1 MQSFPT
7 DVLNDIRKHLEDEKQ
22 KTAARI
28 EELVAQDPFSDLERT
43 NDNASDS
50 DASEESTHDRFAAMV
65 EEQRAHLS
73 ALDAALVRIGDGTY
87 GYCTNC
93 KQMIDTDR
101 LAILPTATLCLSC
114 ESQKKSGRA

>member
-7 DVLNDIRKHLEDEKQ
+7 DVLNDIRKHLEEEKT
-22 KTAARI
+22 KTANRI
-28 EELVAQDPFSDLERT
+28 AELVAQDPFSDLERSP
-43 NDNASDS
+43 DAASDA
-50 DASEESTHDRFAAMV
+50 DANEESTHDRFAAML

-73 ALDAALVRIGDGTY
+73 AIDAALIRVSDGTY

-101 LAILPTATLCLSC
+101 LAILPTATLCLNC
-114 ESQKKSGRA
+114 ESQKKK

>member
-7 DVLNDIRKHLEDEKQ
+7 DVLNDIRKHLEEDKL

-28 EELVAQDPFSDLERT
+28 EELTAQDPFSDLDRT
-43 NDNASDS
+43 NDNAASDS
-50 DASEESTHDRFAAMV
+50 DANEESTHDRFAAMV
-65 EEQRAHLS
+65 EEQKAHLI
-73 ALDAALVRIGDGTY
+73 ALDAALVRISEGTY

-101 LAILPTATLCLSC
+101 LAILPTATLCLAC
-114 ESQKKSGRA
+114 ESQKKK